1 MDDKNGVNPDTR
13 KYIDSSEVQVI
24 LENYSYGHE
33 NRSCCGRGQTLFNV
47 IVIII
52 ISIILILLII
62 KLFWKI
68 CFVVDL

>member
-1 MDDKNGVNPDTR
+1 MDDKNGVNPDIQR
-13 KYIDSSEVQVI
+13 KYIDSPEVHDI
-24 LENYSYGHE
+24 LKKYKYGYE

-62 KLFWKI
+62 KLF
-68 CFVVDL
+68 